1 MPYLW
6 LQNKKRILAP
16 IGYLLLQAALL
27 VGFALACSSIV
38 SSEDII
44 FVIFFWLSTL
54 MTILL
59 YFATHLKNPGF
70 ISQNNNSFREQN
82 SIHVHIPVKNE
93 NQKAVDLKNQSSAQ
107 ESLIHEPF
115 DKFQNKSQANT
126 KKLKFPDNMTNS
138 FTNFP
143 TNMKLSTRE
152 KTIPITGTLQ
162 TQEIGEKDEKD
173 NDLNKIETINL
184 PKEYKKGSLN
194 VICEPSIIEKEESE
208 ESSSGDYEGRID
220 FNQKSQEILEVSDE
234 DLIIHETEK
243 QTGKN
248 QSNSFS
254 CKKPT
259 KEDRI
264 VYIYKTVQ
272 TEIDDDFEIKNRKR
286 NTLRSHLGRS
296 LDRKTSSNQDP
307 TADASCN
314 VPLQTG
320 DDDQSKEDKIKELN
334 SRSDIPLKNVTQNFA
349 IRNNQLMFGSYLKVP
364 MAFEDPAIYR
374 KEVDNSNIKIPSEP
388 SDEIRP
394 ATPKPQETRNIQNIH
409 IQIDDQERNHS
420 DAFFVEKRYCTVCN
434 LEQPFRA
441 KHCKHCDRCIARY
454 DHHCPWL
461 GNCIGERNHFWFYWY
476 LVFQVAEIV
485 LGQIKLYLC
494 IFKENHNED
503 GPLYAKII
511 LLAVATFFFAMTAS
525 LLVFHTY
532 LAFVNLSTW
541 ERLSW
546 GKITYLTDW
555 SKAWG
560 SPFSKGVVGNLL
572 YFCCERHKG
581 LVDWQIPKHK
591 LPEKPHP

>member
-1 MPYLW
+1 MY
-6 LQNKKRILAP
+6 KGKLAP

-38 SSEDII
+38 SSEDVI
-44 FVIFFWLSTL
+44 FAIFFWLSTL
-54 MTILL
+54 ITILL

-82 SIHVHIPVKNE
+82 SIHEHRPVKNV
-93 NQKAVDLKNQSSAQ
+93 VDFKNQSSAQ
-107 ESLIHEPF
+107 ESLFHELKNETF
-115 DKFQNKSQANT
+115 DKLQNKSQANA
-126 KKLKFPDNMTNS
+126 KKLKFPENMTNS
-138 FTNFP
+138 L

-152 KTIPITGTLQ
+152 KTIPIAGTLQ
-162 TQEIGEKDEKD
+162 TQEVGEKDEKD
-173 NDLNKIETINL
+173 NELNKLEMMNL
-184 PKEYKKGSLN
+184 QKENKKGSLN
-194 VICEPSIIEKEESE
+194 VICEPSIIEKDESE
-208 ESSSGDYEGRID
+208 ESSSGDYEGKID

-234 DLIIHETEK
+234 DLIIRETEK

-272 TEIDDDFEIKNRKR
+272 TEIDDDFKIKNRKKDPLR
-286 NTLRSHLGRS
+286 NHLGRS

-320 DDDQSKEDKIKELN
+320 DDDHSKEDKIKELN

-364 MAFEDPAIYR
+364 MAFEDPTIYR
-374 KEVDNSNIKIPSEP
+374 KEADNSDIKLPSEP

-394 ATPKPQETRNIQNIH
+394 PQETRDVQHIQ

-420 DAFFVEKRYCTVCN
+420 DGFFVEKRYCTVCN

-441 KHCKHCDRCIARY
+441 KHCKHCNRCIARY

-494 IFKENHNED
+494 IFKENHNDD

-511 LLAVATFFFAMTAS
+511 LLAVTTIFFAMTAS

-532 LAFVNLSTW
+532 LAFANLSTW

-546 GKITYLTDW
+546 GKITYLSDW
-555 SKAWG
+555 PKAWG
-560 SPFSKGVVGNLL
+560 SPFSKGVSGNLW
-572 YFCCERHKG
+572 YFCCEKHKE
-581 LVDWQIPKHK
+581 LVDWQMPKSK
-591 LPEKPHP
+591 LSRKS